1 LTTVT
6 KSVDEMIDD
15 AIERLPFLRR
25 KIVQRNLARNPE
37 KREEIADQVL
47 LKMSEDPQA
56 SAVFGSSIAAGMASG
71 SITAKTPFSLDID
84 KLEQLIQL
92 ILKYLPQILQLF
104 KLFASIAVFFLLSLT
119 VEARATAAPP
129 NCAGGVCEMK
139 ARVQPISDTS
149 PRVAAIPISY
159 RVAAAFPVVSSVVNQ
174 ARPVAV
180 IANTRQ
186 RFIAKPVRAFLG
198 GFRPFKRCR

>member
-1 LTTVT
+1 MTTVT

-25 KIVQRNLARNPE
+25 RIVQRKLASNPE

-104 KLFASIAVFFLLSLT
+104 KLFVSIAVFIVFSLAIESR
-119 VEARATAAPP
+119 VFAASPD
-129 NCAGGVCEMK
+129 CANGVC
-139 ARVQPISDTS
+139 RLQQVSSTS
-149 PRVAAIPISY
+149 PRVAAVPISP
-159 RVAAAFPVVSSVVNQ
+159 RIAAAVPVVSSVVNQ

-186 RFIAKPVRAFLG
+186 RFSAKPVRAFLG
-198 GFRPFKRCR
+198 RAAFVI

>member
-1 LTTVT
+1 MTTVT

-104 KLFASIAVFFLLSLT
+104 KLFVSIALFIVFSLAMESR
-119 VEARATAAPP
+119 VFAASPP
-129 NCAGGVCEMK
+129 NCANGVC
-139 ARVQPISDTS
+139 RLQQVSSTS
-149 PRVAAIPISY
+149 PRVAAVPISP
-159 RVAAAFPVVSSVVNQ
+159 RIAAAVPVVSSVVNQ

-186 RFIAKPVRAFLG
+186 RFSTKPVRAFLG
-198 GFRPFKRCR
+198 WLRPLNRCRR